1 MTMSV
6 IDIQHPHQLPAEQ
19 TRQAMQVI
27 AQKLTDRFEV
37 EHHWQN
43 ETLHFERTGVEGSIS
58 LTEQHVH
65 VRAELGFLA
74 AMFKEPIE
82 SEIRRVLQEKFGA
95 A

>member
-19 TRQAMQVI
+19 ARQAVQVI

-37 EHHWQN
+37 EHHWQG